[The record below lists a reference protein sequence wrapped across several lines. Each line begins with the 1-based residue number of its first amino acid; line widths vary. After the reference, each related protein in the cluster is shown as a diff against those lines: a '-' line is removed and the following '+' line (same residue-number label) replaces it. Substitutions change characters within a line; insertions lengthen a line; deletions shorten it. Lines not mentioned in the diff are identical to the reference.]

1 MPPSNSLRGYN
12 NEEQRCTIRL
22 LLGALYSKCGFTH
35 YWNRK
40 FGIRDYPTREEALQA
55 ALSDLEKS
63 GITNNHF
70 RFLIGPASPYWP
82 LGNQYIQE
90 TPKSLRRAA
99 QILQTVYT
107 SPGCY
112 HRGRVLL
119 AVWRFVTQYDSYDAA
134 DRAEAERL
142 WLTEDGINDIDI
154 YGELNLERFYEEMK
168 EFREESFIAL

>member
-1 MPPSNSLRGYN
+1 MSK
-12 NEEQRCTIRL
+12 EEQHFTIRL

-35 YWNRK
+35 YWSRK

-55 ALSDLEKS
+55 ALPDLEKC
-63 GITNNHF
+63 GITNIHF
-70 RFLIGPASPYWP
+70 KFLVGPASPYWP

-107 SPGCY
+107 SPGSY

-119 AVWRFVTQYDSYDAA
+119 AVWRFVTQYDSYEAA
-134 DRAEAERL
+134 DQTEAERL
-142 WLTEDGINDIDI
+142 RLTEDGIDDIDI
-154 YGELNLERFYEEMK
+154 YGELNLEKSYEE
-168 EFREESFIAL
+168 FGEEIFIAL